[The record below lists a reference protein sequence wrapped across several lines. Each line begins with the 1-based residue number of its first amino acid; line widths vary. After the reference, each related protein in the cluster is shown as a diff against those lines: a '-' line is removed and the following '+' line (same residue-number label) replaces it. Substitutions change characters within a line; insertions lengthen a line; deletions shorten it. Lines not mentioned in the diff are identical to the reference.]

1 MISATLILSL
11 LVTTC
16 LPSCWETNQA
26 NHRAS
31 LPPAR
36 IVRYLSE
43 CLGEVQQFEPLLSPL
58 LTTRVPGTEENSL
71 ARQYIVDHLRRLGW
85 QVELDTFSQDTVI
98 GEVVFNNIIAT
109 RNRNSPRRLV
119 LAAHYDTKLRPEG
132 FIGATDSAVPCAML
146 LHLATTM
153 DSLLPPP
160 NTDPELTLQLVFFDG
175 EEALKSWTSTDS
187 LYGSRHLAD
196 IWASSPYTLPSSSP
210 YCQNSEATQLDRIDG
225 FILLDLLGAQS
236 PTFKRYTQFN
246 TTLYDFA
253 AEVETALSS
262 LGVSSPSSPVFTKAD
277 TAWMVSDDQVPFY
290 NQGTRN
296 ILHLISSPFP
306 RVWHTLEDNLQALD
320 FETIKYLNK
329 LMRIIVYSHLF

>member
-1 MISATLILSL
+1 M
-11 LVTTC
+11 LVTPS

-26 NHRAS
+26 NHQPV

-36 IVRYLSE
+36 IVRYLAE
-43 CLGEVQQFEPLLSPL
+43 CLGELHQFEPLVSPL
-58 LTTRVPGTEENSL
+58 LTTRVPGTVNNTA
-71 ARQYIVDHLRRLGW
+71 ARQYIVDHLTKLGW
-85 QVELDTFSQDTVI
+85 QVELDTFQQDTVI

-119 LAAHYDTKLRPEG
+119 LAAHYDTKMRPEG
-132 FIGATDSAVPCAML
+132 FIGATDSAVPCGML

-153 DSLLPPP
+153 DSLLPPT

-175 EEALKSWTSTDS
+175 EEAFRSWTSTDS

-196 IWASSPYTLPSSSP
+196 TWATSSYTVPSNSP
-210 YCQNSEATQLDRIDG
+210 YCQDGEASQLDRMDA
-225 FILLDLLGAQS
+225 FILLDLLGAQA
-236 PTFKRYTQFN
+236 PAFKRYTQFN

-253 AEVETALSS
+253 AEAESTLSS
-262 LGVSSPSSPVFTKAD
+262 LGITSPSSASVFTNAD

-296 ILHLISSPFP
+296 ILHLIASPFP
-306 RVWHTLEDNLQALD
+306 RVWHTLEDNLGALD
-320 FETIKYLNK
+320 FDTIKYLNK
-329 LMRIIVYSHLF
+329 LMRVIVYSYMGF